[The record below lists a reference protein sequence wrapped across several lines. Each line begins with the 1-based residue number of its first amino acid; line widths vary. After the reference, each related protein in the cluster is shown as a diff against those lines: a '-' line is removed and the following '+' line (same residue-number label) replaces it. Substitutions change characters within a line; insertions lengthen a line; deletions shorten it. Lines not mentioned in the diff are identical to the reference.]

1 MDKAA
6 NEIMDIEGIQSHLHA
21 LRQLYGLL
29 QNDEDGMPRVTA
41 ETLDNKGKLLL
52 KKLLDSAT
60 ERVFEVHSQ
69 IIAREVDASP
79 ANSSLKVDGIGK
91 QESVVVEAPNLIFSA
106 CESENRRKR
115 CRICQRPKTVKHFKH
130 SRRVKFTDNGSQSSI
145 RVTPSQDKP
154 SNQVS
159 HIWQSDDQGEGF
171 RSLNTQFCFPSGS
184 NEREDK
190 SGVFLSGIG
199 SIVSSSA
206 NRTVPEFVKTKAR
219 HDEHIHETVGD
230 NYLSK
235 QVSEAIKQIELC
247 ISTLQLE
254 AKYESGNAI
263 ADKFLQ
269 LDVPSAVRQTQGL
282 IPSFVNEPN
291 SSDHDIAHKK
301 TPDSKGYRFMERQK
315 GTANSLSVPLNL
327 NTWKIKSPRPT
338 MQFIENKKGLESHHK
353 TMRQTRLGSEHSQ
366 LTETRKLDKDV
377 IRYGN
382 HGKRRYIMQQGSGA
396 TTSSSYSSLRS
407 KQRQRSS
414 YGSSSSTEEGDYSV
428 SGQSSYLKYSDGSIN
443 SSSCSDSGPYRSR
456 RITRSRYMT
465 DSSSGENEVYSSSSS
480 SSSLPSSSSAS
491 SFQQRSCS
499 TRRGE
504 SESET
509 SSQLD
514 SSSTHSVD
522 SSSKTSS
529 PVRVHKSAN
538 SKKTKKTQVGRWK
551 KLKDKLGIIFHHH
564 HHHHHHHND
573 NKKVQNTSS
582 YNITKVNHKEPA
594 LKLQGKIP
602 NSQRKYE
609 AFEEQAMQKVG
620 KNKQGSNFQTL
631 VRGLRHARHLKKP
644 KLPKHGGLPSK
655 KGTHGNKKVVK
666 ASHWWQLLRHH
677 GKLKKPPVLLD
688 SKAKKKLG
696 KDFSKMKG

>member
-1 MDKAA
+1 M
-6 NEIMDIEGIQSHLHA
+6 
-21 LRQLYGLL
+21 
-29 QNDEDGMPRVTA
+29 
-41 ETLDNKGKLLL
+41 
-52 KKLLDSAT
+52 
-60 ERVFEVHSQ
+60 
-69 IIAREVDASP
+69 
-79 ANSSLKVDGIGK
+79 
-91 QESVVVEAPNLIFSA
+91 VVEAPHLIFSA

-130 SRRVKFTDNGSQSSI
+130 NRRVKFTDNGSQSSI

-154 SNQVS
+154 RNQVN

-171 RSLNTQFCFPSGS
+171 RSLNAQFCFPSGS

-190 SGVFLSGIG
+190 SGIFLSGVG

-206 NRTVPEFVKTKAR
+206 NSPVPEFIKTKAK
-219 HDEHIHETVGD
+219 HDEHIHETVGN

-235 QVSEAIKQIELC
+235 QVSEAIKEIELR

-291 SSDHDIAHKK
+291 SSDHDIAHQK
-301 TPDSKGYRFMERQK
+301 TPDPKGYRFIERQK
-315 GTANSLSVPLNL
+315 GTSNSLSAIRNKDRDSVPLNL
-327 NTWKIKSPRPT
+327 NTWKIKSARPT
-338 MQFIENKKGLESHHK
+338 MQFIENKKGLASHHK

-382 HGKRRYIMQQGSGA
+382 HGKR
-396 TTSSSYSSLRS
+396 
-407 KQRQRSS
+407 
-414 YGSSSSTEEGDYSV
+414 
-428 SGQSSYLKYSDGSIN
+428 

-456 RITRSRYMT
+456 RITRSRYMI

-480 SSSLPSSSSAS
+480 LPSSSSAR

-499 TRRGE
+499 TRRG
-504 SESET
+504 ESET

-564 HHHHHHHND
+564 HHHHHHHNV

-582 YNITKVNHKEPA
+582 YNITKVNHKEPPP
-594 LKLQGKIP
+594 KLQGKIP

-644 KLPKHGGLPSK
+644 KPPKHGGLPSK

-688 SKAKKKLG
+688 SNAKKKLA
-696 KDFSKMKG
+696 KDFSKMK